1 MSNITPSLKL
11 PQISNNQPVFESNV
25 TTVGGVKI
33 VKWDNSKAFTPVGQ
47 LLFFSQFLAA
57 GNQFNN
63 FVESCP
69 LFFKSNNAPEKK
81 DVLGSLLLSIIMG
94 FDRYSHI
101 GQIYGDN
108 VSASVLG
115 LNQICSSDSV
125 RRAIKKIDE
134 VAGLKWINEC
144 LLESYLELLS
154 CSWILDIDAT
164 VKNLY
169 GKQEEA
175 TIGYNPRHPG
185 RPSHNYHSFFIA
197 NIRIILGLEV
207 RAGNE
212 HSGSF
217 GLDELF
223 RFIDRLPKEKHPCM
237 IRGDVSYGSDK
248 MMLECESRFI
258 DYIFKLRLSKNVK
271 ALIQKVESANGKWES
286 AGNGWQGCKSKLKLQ
301 GWKKER
307 NVVVL
312 RYQDKK
318 PQKQEIKEIG
328 HETGAVQLLFPEL
341 FQEEECSWKY
351 SVLVTSQNDS
361 ILTLAQRYRDRGDCE
376 NVYDEMKNQ
385 WGWSGFVTQDI
396 SSTRIVASIVALVV
410 NWWNIYSRL
419 AMDDKHIEAKT
430 SRSLLL
436 HAVGEMTSHSGQTTL
451 RISSSHNYV
460 EKIVKVTSYISNFLS
475 DLTAKQLDFKANW
488 VMILRRAYWRFFGN
502 LGNLP
507 PDLISTG

>member
-1 MSNITPSLKL
+1 MCNITPSLTSSII
-11 PQISNNQPVFESNV
+11 PNNQPAFESNV
-25 TTVGGVKI
+25 TTIGGVKT
-33 VKWDNSKAFTPVGQ
+33 VKWDNSKSFTPVGQ

-57 GNQFNN
+57 GNQFKN
-63 FVESCP
+63 FVENCP
-69 LFFKSNNAPEKK
+69 IFFKSNNAPEKK
-81 DVLGSLLLSIIMG
+81 DVLGSLVLSIIMG
-94 FDRYSHI
+94 FNRYSHI
-101 GQIYGDN
+101 GQIYGDD
-108 VSASVLG
+108 VSATILG

-134 VAGLKWINEC
+134 TAGLKWINEC

-217 GLDELF
+217 GLEELF
-223 RFIDRLPKEKHPCM
+223 KFIDGLPKEKHPWM

-248 MMLECESRFI
+248 MMIACESRFI
-258 DYIFKLRLSKNVK
+258 GYIFKLRSSPNVK
-271 ALIQKVESANGKWES
+271 ALIQKIESSNDKWES
-286 AGNGWQGCKSKLKLQ
+286 AGNGWQGCKSKLKLY

-318 PQKQEIKEIG
+318 PQKQLTKEIG
-328 HETGAVQLLFPEL
+328 QDKGAVQLSLPEL
-341 FQEEECSWKY
+341 FEEDECSWKY
-351 SVLVTSQNDS
+351 NVLVTSDDAS
-361 ILTLAQRYRDRGDCE
+361 IFELAQRYRDRGDCE

-385 WGWSGFVTQDI
+385 WGWAGFVTQDI
-396 SSTRIVASIVALVV
+396 SSTRIVAAIVALVA

-430 SRSLLL
+430 SRALLL
-436 HAVGEMTSHSGQTTL
+436 HAVGEMTRHSGQTTL
-451 RISSSHNYV
+451 RISSSHNNV
-460 EKIVKVTSYISNFLS
+460 EKIVKATSYISNFLS
-475 DLTAKQLDFKANW
+475 DLTAKQLDFNANW
-488 VMILRRAYWRFFGN
+488 TTILRRAYWRFFGD
-502 LGNLP
+502 LGNP
-507 PDLISTG
+507 PPALIPTK